1 MHTSCPRGSSWYFI
15 DMNFSDPNKNVLQ
28 LGLRDSMRV
37 ADLGSGV
44 GHHALVA
51 SGIVGDMGRVYAV
64 DVQEDV
70 LSHLASSAKT
80 KGKKNI
86 ETIWGNI
93 EKLGGT
99 TLKEHSMDAV
109 ILSNTLFQLEQKDAA
124 VAEIKRILKP
134 GGRLLVIDWAGSYE
148 GMGPRTEHVVPEH
161 VALELFIAGGFH
173 KLKDF
178 RAGPH
183 HYSIVFTAP

>member
-1 MHTSCPRGSSWYFI
+1 
-15 DMNFSDPNKNVLQ
+15 MNFSDPFSNVLQ
-28 LGLRDSMRV
+28 LGLREGMKV
-37 ADLGSGV
+37 ADLGAGV
-44 GHHALVA
+44 GHHALAA
-51 SGIVGDMGRVYAV
+51 SRIVGNTGRVYAV
-64 DVQEDV
+64 DVQEEV
-70 LSHLASSAKT
+70 LKHLASSARDT
-80 KGKKNI
+80 GIKNL

-93 EKLGGT
+93 ERTGGT
-99 TLKEHSMDAV
+99 SLKEGSMDAV
-109 ILSNTLFQLEQKDAA
+109 ILSNTLFQLEDSAGA
-124 VAEIKRILKP
+124 VAEIKRILKS

-161 VALELFIAGGFH
+161 TALELFITGGFH

>member
-1 MHTSCPRGSSWYFI
+1 
-15 DMNFSDPNKNVLQ
+15 MNFSDPQSNVLQ

-44 GHHALVA
+44 GHHALAA
-51 SGIVGDMGRVYAV
+51 SHIVGTLGRVYAV
-64 DVQEDV
+64 DVQEDI
-70 LSHLASSAKT
+70 LRSLANTAKAR
-80 KGKKNI
+80 GIKNI

-93 EKLGGT
+93 EKRGGT
-99 TLKEHSMDAV
+99 SLKEQSMDAV
-109 ILSNTLFQLEQKDAA
+109 ILSNTLFQLEDHA
-124 VAEIKRILKP
+124 VAIAEIKRILKP
-134 GGRLLVIDWAGSYE
+134 GGRLLVVDWAGSYD
-148 GMGPRTEHVVPEH
+148 GMGPNKDAVVPEH
-161 VALELFIAGGFH
+161 TALELFITNGFH